1 MSHHLPVI
9 AIILVLAFSNR
20 FIKTRSILPFIATI
34 LVFAFH
40 KSVVN
45 DVFMKRHGA
54 CATPFIV
61 HLGIT
66 LLSKNRSLVC
76 TSAVFCVVYSNIFY
90 SFTDNESFPLVPSF
104 RTMHLIHV

>member
-1 MSHHLPVI
+1 MNHHLPVI
-9 AIILVLAFSNR
+9 AIILVFAFLDNQQR
-20 FIKTRSILPFIATI
+20 NEIVLPVIATI

-61 HLGIT
+61 YLGIT
-66 LLSKNRSLVC
+66 LLSENRSLVC

-90 SFTDNESFPLVPSF
+90 SFTGNESFPLVPSF
-104 RTMHLIHV
+104 RTMHLIHA

>member
-1 MSHHLPVI
+1 MNHH
-9 AIILVLAFSNR
+9 
-20 FIKTRSILPFIATI
+20 LPFIATI

-54 CATPFIV
+54 CVTPFIV
-61 HLGIT
+61 YLGIT

-90 SFTDNESFPLVPSF
+90 NFTGRKVVVFAPLMCS
-104 RTMHLIHV
+104 H

>member
-1 MSHHLPVI
+1 MNHHLPIIAIILAFAFNPLQRRSIRNLPVI
-9 AIILVLAFSNR
+9 AI
-20 FIKTRSILPFIATI
+20 I

-54 CATPFIV
+54 CVTPFIV
-61 HLGIT
+61 HLDIT
-66 LLSKNRSLVC
+66 LLSENRSLVC

-90 SFTDNESFPLVPSF
+90 NFTGNESFPLVPSF
-104 RTMHLIHV
+104 RTMHLIHA

>member
-1 MSHHLPVI
+1 MSHHLPFI
-9 AIILVLAFSNR
+9 AI
-20 FIKTRSILPFIATI
+20 I

-66 LLSKNRSLVC
+66 LLSKNKSLVC

-90 SFTDNESFPLVPSF
+90 NFTGRKVVVAAPPTCS
-104 RTMHLIHV
+104 H

>member
-1 MSHHLPVI
+1 MNHHLPV
-9 AIILVLAFSNR
+9 
-20 FIKTRSILPFIATI
+20 IATI

-66 LLSKNRSLVC
+66 LLSKTSLWFALRPYFVLY
-76 TSAVFCVVYSNIFY
+76 TQI
-90 SFTDNESFPLVPSF
+90 SFITLQAEKWLWLPHPRAPIKASGASGHANYY
-104 RTMHLIHV
+104 

>member
-1 MSHHLPVI
+1 MNHHLPVI
-9 AIILVLAFSNR
+9 AI
-20 FIKTRSILPFIATI
+20 I

-90 SFTDNESFPLVPSF
+90 SFTGNESFPLVPSF
-104 RTMHLIHV
+104 RTMHLIHA

>member
-1 MSHHLPVI
+1 MPVI

-54 CATPFIV
+54 CVTLFIA

-66 LLSKNRSLVC
+66 LLSENRSLVC

-90 SFTDNESFPLVPSF
+90 NFTGRKVVVAAPPTCS
-104 RTMHLIHV
+104 H

>member
-1 MSHHLPVI
+1 MNHHLPVI

-34 LVFAFH
+34 LVLAFH

-54 CATPFIV
+54 CVTPFIV

-76 TSAVFCVVYSNIFY
+76 TSAVFCVVYLNIFY
-90 SFTDNESFPLVPSF
+90 NFTGRKVVVFAPS
-104 RTMHLIHV
+104 TCSH